1 MNISAYILEYLK
13 QFGTAT
19 VPDFGVFSLEK
30 SKAVINSEN
39 GSILPPASI
48 IRYTPDYEAKSDDL
62 AAFIA
67 GQKQMTLEAS
77 KTDLQIQT
85 DFWKKKL
92 QAEQILE
99 VQGLGTVYIEDG
111 TTRFK
116 GQRLQSDHPDF
127 YGLEEIRISDMQ
139 VQSPKSAASSHAEK
153 DYKLNKSILWAFLI
167 IIPVLGILYMAYTQ
181 QELLFGKK
189 SFDDTPISVQ
199 TKTHRIQKDTV
210 KVQQHLA
217 PVTDSLKKDTIIQKN
232 VQPGPQK
239 TVPVQ
244 TAAKSQTQNQAI
256 PNNTKK

>member
-13 QFGTAT
+13 QFGTVT

-39 GSILPPASI
+39 GSILPPASTI
-48 IRYTPDYEAKSDDL
+48 VYTPDYEAKSEDL

-92 QAEQILE
+92 QAEQTLE

-111 TTRFK
+111 TTHFK
-116 GQRLQSDHPDF
+116 GYRLQSDHPDF
-127 YGLEEIRISDMQ
+127 YGLEEIRISDMHI
-139 VQSPKSAASSHAEK
+139 QSPKSAVSSNAEK
-153 DYKLNKSILWAFLI
+153 DYQFNKSILWAFLI
-167 IIPVLGILYMAYTQ
+167 IIPVLGIIYVAYTQ

-189 SFDDTPISVQ
+189 SFDNANISVQ

-210 KVQQHLA
+210 KVQQHA
-217 PVTDSLKKDTIIQKN
+217 VPAADSLKKDSAIQKT
-232 VQPGPQK
+232 VQPVTQK

-244 TAAKSQTQNQAI
+244 PAAKSQLKNQAI

>member
-13 QFGTAT
+13 QFGTVT
-19 VPDFGVFSLEK
+19 VPGFGVFSLEN
-30 SKAVINSEN
+30 SKAIINSEN
-39 GSILPPASI
+39 GSILPPASTI
-48 IRYTPDYEAKSDDL
+48 VYTPDYEAQSDDL

-92 QAEQILE
+92 QAEQTLE
-99 VQGLGTVYIEDG
+99 VQGLGTIYIEDG
-111 TTRFK
+111 VTHFK
-116 GQRLQSDHPDF
+116 GNRLQSDHPDF
-127 YGLEEIRISDMQ
+127 YGLEEIRFSDMHTG
-139 VQSPKSAASSHAEK
+139 SPKSVPSSTTEK
-153 DYKLNKSILWAFLI
+153 DYQFNKSILWAFLI
-167 IIPVLGILYMAYTQ
+167 ILPVLGIIYVAYTQ

-210 KVQQHLA
+210 KVQQHAA
-217 PVTDSLKKDTIIQKN
+217 PVADSLKKDSAIQKT
-232 VQPGPQK
+232 VQPVTQK

-244 TAAKSQTQNQAI
+244 PAVKSGAKNQAI